1 MTKSKLLAS
10 SMLVAASTVMAA
22 GTANAVSLKIG
33 GYGEFWAGYADNE
46 KAAGVNS
53 NFDVK
58 SDAEIYFKGEETLD
72 NGIKVGVVFEMEANT
87 GQHPGVPGNLFDE
100 ASVYVKS
107 SWGQLTIGNNDVA
120 SAYIGGVSAVGPV
133 GIIKS
138 DAHDWLPGNGELNNA
153 DVDLGMGDSQN
164 ITYFTPRVAG
174 FQVIVSYTPDNSDAA
189 TSDFDDQ
196 ETTGIHNALS
206 GAIKY
211 SGKLGGAS
219 VSLNAGYTTVE
230 TTDVARTAGGDKAD
244 GFAIAGKVGLGAFT
258 LTGAYAKE
266 QITDTDE
273 FWGVSGL
280 YKMNKSSTISIAY
293 GVGTESQN
301 GNSTTIGQDN
311 EDKVITI
318 GYERNMGKGVT
329 FAASAFKTSV
339 SGPALTAA
347 QQNDGF
353 GFVSGLKL
361 KF

>member
-33 GYGEFWAGYADNE
+33 GFGEFWAGYADND
-46 KAAGVNS
+46 KAAGVNG

-58 SDAEIYFKGEETLD
+58 QDAELYFKGEETLD
-72 NGIKVGVVFEMEANT
+72 NGLKVGVMFEMEAGNGNDLT
-87 GQHPGVPGNLFDE
+87 GSSLFDE
-100 ASVYVKS
+100 SYAYVKA
-107 SWGQLTIGNNDVA
+107 SWGQLNIGNNDLATGYV
-120 SAYIGGVSAVGPV
+120 GGVSTVGPV

-138 DAHDWLPGNGELNNA
+138 DAHDWLPANSELNNT
-153 DVDLGMGDSQN
+153 DVDLGMSDAQN

-174 FQVIVSYTPDNSDAA
+174 FQAIFSFTPDSSDNGA
-189 TSDFDDQ
+189 TDFDDQ
-196 ETTGIHNALS
+196 ETTGLHNALS

-211 SGKLGGAS
+211 SGKLGGT
-219 VSLNAGYTTVE
+219 SLSLGAGYTTLEV
-230 TTDVARTAGGDKAD
+230 TDAVGTAGKAD
-244 GFAIAGKVGLGAFT
+244 GFNIAGSVGFGAFT

-293 GVGTESQN
+293 SVGTESQN

-311 EDKVITI
+311 EDKLITI
-318 GYERNMGKGVT
+318 GYELNMGKGVT

-339 SGPALTAA
+339 SGPALTDANK
-347 QQNDGF
+347 NDGF
-353 GFVSGLKL
+353 GVVSGLSL